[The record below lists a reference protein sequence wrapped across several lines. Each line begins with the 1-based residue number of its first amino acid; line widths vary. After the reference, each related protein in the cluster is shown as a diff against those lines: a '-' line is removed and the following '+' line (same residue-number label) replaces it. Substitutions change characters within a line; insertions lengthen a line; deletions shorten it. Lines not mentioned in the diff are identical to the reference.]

1 MDVYYKLFL
10 VLLGMLTFSPSYSSE
25 KAEGPPTT
33 FLKLNPLTISLFS
46 GDSVSKVFSV
56 AIAIETN
63 TPDQVTELTA
73 SQPRIEST
81 LGDLLRRE
89 ARTFSRSQNDY
100 AVIKKLLL
108 DQCLKEWGKDKIKDV
123 LILNATLRKN

>member
-1 MDVYYKLFL
+1 MYLYKRFI
-10 VLLGMLTFSPSYSSE
+10 VLLLTVFIYSTSYSKE

-46 GDSVSKVFSV
+46 GDSVSKIFSIAV
-56 AIAIETN
+56 AIETN
-63 TPDQVTELTA
+63 SPDQVTELTA

-81 LGDLLRRE
+81 MADLLHRE
-89 ARTFSRSQNDY
+89 ARTFARSQNDY

-108 DQCLKEWGKDKIKDV
+108 AQCVKDWGKDKIKDV
-123 LILNATLRKN
+123 LILNATLRNN